1 MPGKDPGLEATMAKD
16 DKPAEETLTITR
28 AALDAMIATAAE
40 VATKIA
46 VQHTIANAGIDTPNA
61 TREQRAHAELGTP
74 IPKRECVKTMHYP
87 CRNPRNGATFVAVVV
102 PSNKWTQ
109 GRTVNLIEYRYP
121 EDLAKRSGKQVHP
134 NGKYGGIRVDAVY
147 PFTNGEGIRGPF
159 LPEFAQW
166 VYEMYHKADI
176 NAFVGQSA
184 ELLPTTGEAVEW
196 KPESQARTAGEA
208 GVY

>member
-1 MPGKDPGLEATMAKD
+1 MARD

-74 IPKRECVKTMHYP
+74 IPKRECVKTMHYR
-87 CRNPRNGATFVAVVV
+87 CCNPRNGAEFTAVVV
-102 PSNKWTQ
+102 PSNKWKQ
-109 GRTVNLIEYRYP
+109 GRVVNLIDYRYP
-121 EDLAKRSGKQVHP
+121 ADMATKSGKRVHP
-134 NGKYGGIRVDAVY
+134 QGKYGGIRVDAVY
-147 PFTNGEGIRGPF
+147 PYVGESGDGLHGPF

-166 VYEMYHKADI
+166 VYDNYHKADI

-184 ELLPTTGEAVEW
+184 ELLPTTGEPIEW